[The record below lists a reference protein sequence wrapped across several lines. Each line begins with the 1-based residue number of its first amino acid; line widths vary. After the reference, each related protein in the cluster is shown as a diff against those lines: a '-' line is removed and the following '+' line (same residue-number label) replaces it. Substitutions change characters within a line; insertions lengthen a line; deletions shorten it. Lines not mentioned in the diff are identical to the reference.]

1 MLSIIIPTRND
12 ADALAQMLPG
22 LVPHAVDGL
31 ISDVVL
37 FDGGSTDE
45 TRRVGEIAGCAWHD
59 ANATSVAE
67 LLSATRGAWLLILEP
82 GCRPVGDWTRAVDHH
97 IASPT
102 GAAGA
107 ARFRL
112 ARDPALPWWRPSPR
126 INPARRPFARGFLIS
141 RAQAMALCRP
151 EMSLTDLPQGLAVR
165 TLPAALIPPR

>member
-1 MLSIIIPTRND
+1 MLSIIVPTHND
-12 ADALAQMLPG
+12 ADALAQMLPS
-22 LVPHAVDGL
+22 LVPHAVSGL

-37 FDGGSTDE
+37 FDAGSTDD

-59 ANATSVAE
+59 AKATDVAQ
-67 LLSATRGAWLLILEP
+67 LLPATRGAWILILEA
-82 GCRPVGDWTRAVDHH
+82 GCRPVGDWTGAVEDH

-141 RAQAMALCRP
+141 RTQAMALCRSD
-151 EMSLTDLPQGLAVR
+151 MALTDLPRGLAVR
-165 TLPAALIPPR
+165 TLSAALMPPR